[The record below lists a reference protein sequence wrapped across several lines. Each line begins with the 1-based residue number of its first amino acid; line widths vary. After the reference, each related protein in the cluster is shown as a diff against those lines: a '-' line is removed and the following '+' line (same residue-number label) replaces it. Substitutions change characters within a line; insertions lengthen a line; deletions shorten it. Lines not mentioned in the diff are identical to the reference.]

1 MCAQRWDSVRAHFC
15 YMNVIWKNPRPET
28 LTAGKQL
35 PSLTCKKEIKHI
47 DHSLYARVNRTVTT
61 PAAQPSKSTAIVY
74 ILLSDNLDIYQD
86 GEKLAVS
93 RPDMM
98 SL

>member
-1 MCAQRWDSVRAHFC
+1 MHPLRQRVHIFC
-15 YMNVIWKNPRPET
+15 CMKNKKPAAWADRGET
-28 LTAGKQL
+28 TTFIDMQ
-35 PSLTCKKEIKHI
+35 KKIKHI

-61 PAAQPSKSTAIVY
+61 PAAQPRNSTEIVY
-74 ILLSDNLDIYQD
+74 ILLSVNLDIYRI